1 VKLKLLPAGARLV
14 RRSPGP
20 FTGVLPEALAAL
32 DLKTLARLERDLARL
47 IAVLDADEEGAD
59 IPLADM

>member
-1 VKLKLLPAGARLV
+1 
-14 RRSPGP
+14 
-20 FTGVLPEALAAL
+20 VLPEALAAL